1 MEQTGHDD
9 QASPGASRTPDSEA
23 EPSDDTV
30 ANDDM
35 ATSDD
40 APAGVSEAAEAPTV
54 VSDVPPHDDDPPSHS
69 AGRPA
74 RMRRSADANGGP
86 RGRIPLFS
94 WRGIAVVIAALVLG
108 GAATAAALAPTIMDK
123 QDKISTLK
131 RQKSSIQTKRD
142 QLASK
147 LNSRESKQRADEAAA
162 QRAFEERMSADA
174 AQKRKD
180 DAAAKAAAAAAA
192 AAAAKD
198 TVDHD
203 GVFAIGTEKNAG
215 HYTTAGG
222 ATCYYAILNS
232 PAPSDIATSALAA
245 GPAAVDLPTGKFF
258 QTASCGVWKRAP

>member
-9 QASPGASRTPDSEA
+9 QASPGASRTPDAEA

-30 ANDDM
+30 AVDDM
-35 ATSDD
+35 VTSADD
-40 APAGVSEAAEAPTV
+40 APAAASEAAEAPTV

-69 AGRPA
+69 AGRAA
-74 RMRRSADANGGP
+74 RIRRPPDADGRP

-108 GAATAAALAPTIMDK
+108 GAATAAAMAPTIMDK

-162 QRAFEERMSADA
+162 QRAFQERMSADA
-174 AQKRKD
+174 AQKKKD
-180 DAAAKAAAAAAA
+180 EAAAKAAAAA

-222 ATCYYAILNS
+222 ATCYYAVLNS

-245 GPAAVDLPTGKFF
+245 GPAAVDLSAGKFF
-258 QTASCGVWKRAP
+258 QTAGCRVWKRAP

>member
-9 QASPGASRTPDSEA
+9 QASPGASRTPDAEA
-23 EPSDDTV
+23 VPSDDTV
-30 ANDDM
+30 AVDDM
-35 ATSDD
+35 VRSADD
-40 APAGVSEAAEAPTV
+40 APAAASEAAEAPTV

-69 AGRPA
+69 AGRAA
-74 RMRRSADANGGP
+74 RIRRPPDADGRP

-108 GAATAAALAPTIMDK
+108 GAAAAAAMAPTIMDK

-162 QRAFEERMSADA
+162 QRAFEERMKADA

-180 DAAAKAAAAAAA
+180 DAAAKAAAAA

-232 PAPSDIATSALAA
+232 PAPSDIATSALPG
-245 GPAAVDLPTGKFF
+245 GPATLDLPAGKFF
-258 QTASCGVWKRAP
+258 QTAGCGVWKRAP

>member
-9 QASPGASRTPDSEA
+9 QASPGASRTPDAEA
-23 EPSDDTV
+23 VPSDETV
-30 ANDDM
+30 AVDDM
-35 ATSDD
+35 VTSADD
-40 APAGVSEAAEAPTV
+40 APAAASEAAEAPTA

-69 AGRPA
+69 AGRAA
-74 RMRRSADANGGP
+74 RIRRPPDADGRP

-108 GAATAAALAPTIMDK
+108 GAAAAAAMAPTIMDK
-123 QDKISTLK
+123 QDKISALK

-162 QRAFEERMSADA
+162 QRAFEERMKADA
-174 AQKRKD
+174 AKKKKD
-180 DAAAKAAAAAAA
+180 EAAAKA

-215 HYTTAGG
+215 HYTTDGG

-232 PAPSDIATSALAA
+232 PAPPDIATSALVA
-245 GPAAVDLPTGKFF
+245 GPAAVDLPQGKFF
-258 QTASCGVWKRAP
+258 QTAGCGIWKRAG